1 MLVTDKSAE
10 SNVLKK
16 TKKQQM
22 KQWVKNLKQGN
33 SQIEL
38 TLRWMKNLTKHFK
51 WASFTWLINL
61 SRLLLECYTTINHKA
76 DEK

>member
-38 TLRWMKNLTKHFK
+38 TLRWMKNLTKYFK

-76 DEK
+76 EEK